1 MTKKLCVVL
10 KADHVIGTGHLMR
23 VKGLLQPLIG
33 AGFTPYLITDSLEDS
48 LLPLCTEYKEI
59 FYFKSGDPEGF
70 ASLVR
75 TLAPDITLFD
85 HYFIGREFES
95 AIENLTKI
103 AVIDDLER
111 EHDCALLTDS
121 GFFKTGDEYKGK
133 VPKSC
138 RLLCGERYSLIR
150 DGFSEIAKKRPYR
163 ARLRVLINYGG
174 ADPAHAC
181 LKALTSVIKGRI
193 YEKYDFI
200 VLSGI
205 SNPDHEKLSDLAK
218 EIPQIEVIRN
228 SLKVPEIFTRCDM
241 AMGALGGMF
250 KERMCA
256 GLPALNTVIADN
268 QKGGEA
274 LVEKLKC
281 GLSLNL
287 EDLCHPERV
296 AKALSALEGD
306 LAFYRQNGMRF
317 IEGRGIGL
325 VSRAIIELAL

>member
-1 MTKKLCVVL
+1 MVL
-10 KADHVIGTGHLMR
+10 KADHAIGTGHLMR
-23 VKGLLQPLIG
+23 VKGLLPPLIS

-59 FYFKSGDPEGF
+59 LRFKSGERDSF
-70 ASLVR
+70 VSLVR
-75 TLAPDITLFD
+75 TLAPEITLFD
-85 HYFIGREFES
+85 HYFIGRESES
-95 AIENLTKI
+95 AIKDLSRI

-111 EHDCALLTDS
+111 EHDCDLLTDS

-133 VPKSC
+133 VPGSC

-150 DGFSEIAKKRPYR
+150 KGFSDIAAKRPKR
-163 ARLRVLINYGG
+163 SRMRVLINYGG

-181 LKALTSVIKGRI
+181 LKALSSVIAGRL
-193 YEKYDFI
+193 YDRYDFI

-205 SNPDHEKLSDLAK
+205 SNPDHDRLCDLT
-218 EIPQIEVIRN
+218 EGIPQIEVIRN
-228 SLKVPEIFTRCDM
+228 SLNVPEIFTRCDM

-274 LVEKLKC
+274 LVERLKC
-281 GLSLNL
+281 GLSLSL
-287 EDLCHPERV
+287 EDLCHPDRV
-296 AKALSALEGD
+296 AESLSELEAH
-306 LAFYRQNGMRF
+306 LAFYQQNGMRF
-317 IEGRGIGL
+317 IEGRGISL
-325 VSRAIIELAL
+325 VSRAILELTR